1 MNLKAEQQSLYE
13 LLHEDTRCF
22 VRMCDDDRAL
32 WVSDLP
38 RRIGNDF
45 ETSER
50 LQKAGFSVCYDAKN
64 GLWYIDWTSETW
76 QRFLAASPDFM
87 PAFPSESEYHEIYAL
102 CRLWL
107 LHPAPFDEN
116 QLPILRRI
124 VKLTAQPKVKMVR
137 AARSLYEE
145 ASVQLRLGE
154 SVCSTG
160 GRVLAFWLCEQMTG
174 KETRV

>member
-1 MNLKAEQQSLYE
+1 MNLKAEQQRLYKLMPE
-13 LLHEDTRCF
+13 ETRCF

-38 RRIGNDF
+38 RRHGHDG
-45 ETSER
+45 ETADR
-50 LQKAGFSVCYDAKN
+50 LQKAGFSVCYDEKD

-76 QRFLAASPDFM
+76 QRILAVLPDSL
-87 PAFPSESEYHEIYAL
+87 PAFPAESKYHEIYAL

-107 LHPAPFDEN
+107 LHPTPFDEN

-124 VKLTAQPKVKMVR
+124 VKLIAQPKSKMVR

-145 ASVQLRLGE
+145 ASAQIRLGE
-154 SVCSTG
+154 NVCSAA
-160 GRVLAFWLCEQMTG
+160 GRVLAIWLSDHMTG
-174 KETRV
+174 KET